1 MVEQFQPDQPER
13 SASNDEEISV
23 DWDLLRREA
32 AKAAAKAYAPYSN
45 FHVGAAAIT
54 SNDQLVTGSN
64 VENISYGLSL
74 CAECSLISDLHRVG
88 GGRIVAVAIL
98 SGSGQPCTPC
108 GRCRQI
114 LFEHG
119 GPSCLVDGDGTP
131 RTLAELL
138 PGEFDQDRFAQ
149 G

>member
-1 MVEQFQPDQPER
+1 MVENSQPDQPER
-13 SASNDEEISV
+13 SASNDQELAI

-32 AKAAAKAYAPYSN
+32 ANAAEKAYAPYSN

-54 SNDQLVTGSN
+54 SDDQVVTGSN

-74 CAECSLISDLHRVG
+74 CAECSLVSDLQRVG
-88 GGRIVAVAIL
+88 GGRLLAVAIL

-108 GRCRQI
+108 GRCRQV

-119 GPSCLVDGDGTP
+119 GPNCLVDGDGTP
-131 RTLAELL
+131 RRLAELL